1 MNDNLICTFCGKL
14 CGNKGGLIAHTHC
27 CKLNPNKQSYY
38 HSPKAGRKKG
48 KNYFVWN
55 KSSTK
60 QTDER
65 IAKAADTLHEKY
77 INGKI
82 IPSFLGKHHSKIT
95 KQKISN
101 ITKARHLNG
110 WDNQCG
116 RAKKLKY
123 IKKDGSI
130 ITVDGSWEYHVAE
143 YFDYNNINWIR
154 NTKRFNYI
162 NLKGNNATY
171 CPDFYLPDIDT
182 YIEVKGYETDLD
194 KCKWN
199 QFKHKLLVWKKQDLL
214 DKGISIK
221 QIYVP
226 LPKSG

>member
-1 MNDNLICTFCGKL
+1 MTDRIYCKFCGKS
-14 CGNKGGLIAHTHC
+14 CGNRGGLIAHMHC
-27 CKLNPNKQSYY
+27 CKSNPNRQSYY

-48 KNYFVWN
+48 KTYFVWN
-55 KSSTK
+55 KGFTK
-60 QTDER
+60 ENNIIVAQ
-65 IAKAADTLHEKY
+65 AANTLHEKY
-77 INGKI
+77 VTRKI
-82 IPSFLGKHHSKIT
+82 IPSFLGKHHSKAV
-95 KQKISN
+95 KQRLSN
-101 ITKARHLNG
+101 VATARHLNG

-123 IKKDGSI
+123 TRKDGNI

-143 YFDYNNINWIR
+143 YFDSNNINWVR
-154 NTKRFNYI
+154 NTKRFEYI
-162 NLKGNNATY
+162 NLKGNKATY

-182 YIEVKGYETDLD
+182 YIEIKGYETDLD

-199 QFKHKLLVWKKQDLL
+199 QFTYKLQVWKKQDLL
-214 DKGISIK
+214 NKGISIK